1 MRLCDFLG
9 KINGDFAVRLYRKD
23 NSIFREDSLTALNEE
38 CKKDFSPLTGFMC
51 ALWEQSVLDWGINDR
66 TINVLLN
73 IQK

>member
-1 MRLCDFLG
+1 MMKL
-9 KINGDFAVRLYRKD
+9 KIFDRTHRKD
-23 NSIFREDSLTALNEE
+23 ILNEE
-38 CKKDFSPLTGFMC
+38 RKKDFSPLTGFKC